1 MLVLAW
7 KTPASPTRSLLSP
20 TAMYI
25 TAIKSPKS
33 AFCGLWA
40 KLVPSLRLFG
50 EDARVRLPERGDGKK
65 GFILSGKQQVC
76 VINRE

>member
-1 MLVLAW
+1 
-7 KTPASPTRSLLSP
+7 
-20 TAMYI
+20 
-25 TAIKSPKS
+25 
-33 AFCGLWA
+33 
-40 KLVPSLRLFG
+40 LVPSLRLFG

>member
-1 MLVLAW
+1 
-7 KTPASPTRSLLSP
+7 
-20 TAMYI
+20 MYI